1 MSARVQAAFRIQ
13 IQNLEGLGASIGKA
27 NIHLA
32 ENKELGFD
40 AKTSVTMTTLCGQL
54 GLEIIDTETDL
65 LKFLE
70 DDITPMEKRSCL
82 VTANYGNYAN
92 EWLSTFKPLLVQIN
106 TLVTELQGSW
116 MPIHCSIVDLQ
127 YPKRGLTLMST
138 HIGLVTFQL
147 LVFMVAM
154 VTIYIFRRWQRCSRR
169 WC

>member
-1 MSARVQAAFRIQ
+1 MAR
-13 IQNLEGLGASIGKA
+13 LT
-27 NIHLA
+27 IHLA
-32 ENKELGFD
+32 ENNELGFD
-40 AKTSVTMTTLCGQL
+40 AKTAVTMSKLCGQL

-106 TLVTELQGSW
+106 TLVRELQGSW
-116 MPIHCSIVDLQ
+116 MPISCSIVDLQ